1 MKVVGRRVGSTEVW
15 ATLEDPEVPV
25 FITSMI

>member
-15 ATLEDPEVPV
+15 ATLEDPKYQYR
-25 FITSMI
+25 IIII